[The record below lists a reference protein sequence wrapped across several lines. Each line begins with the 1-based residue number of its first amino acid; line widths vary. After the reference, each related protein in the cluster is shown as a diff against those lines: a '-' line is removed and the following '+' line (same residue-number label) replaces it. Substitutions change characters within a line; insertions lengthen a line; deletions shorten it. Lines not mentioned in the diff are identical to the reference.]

1 MSNKLIK
8 RSEGYEKV
16 KKRITDKVNK
26 EGGINI
32 NGTLLSECISVS
44 GKDEDKCTEDEFYS
58 ILEEMSNTGFCLYK
72 IEKVIDG
79 KSSKG
84 MMICTKD
91 TILAFVK
98 DNEVE
103 SDIKESK

>member
-8 RSEGYEKV
+8 RSEGYNKV
-16 KKRITDKVNK
+16 KQKIVDKVNE

-44 GKDEDKCTEDEFYS
+44 GNDEGKCTEDEFYS
-58 ILEEMSNTGFCLYK
+58 ILEEMSNSGFCLYK
-72 IEKVIDG
+72 VEKVIDG

-98 DNEVE
+98 DNEAE
-103 SDIKESK
+103 SDTEEAK